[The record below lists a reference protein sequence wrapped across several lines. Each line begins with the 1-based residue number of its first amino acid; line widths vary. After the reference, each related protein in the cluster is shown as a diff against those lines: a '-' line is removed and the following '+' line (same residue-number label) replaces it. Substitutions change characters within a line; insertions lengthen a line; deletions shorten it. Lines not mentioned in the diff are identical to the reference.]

1 MSDQVIDG
9 PSLLAS
15 VLILRGDDRLMVTTY
30 PGQPER
36 VMATPRHIARQLG
49 NGKTL
54 ASVPFHREATYA
66 EYADYLRE
74 HGLDALGDV

>member
-1 MSDQVIDG
+1 MRDQVIDE
-9 PSLLAS
+9 SFLVAS
-15 VLILRGDDRLMVTTY
+15 VIILKGDDLLMVTTY

-36 VMATPRHIARQLG
+36 VMATPKHIARQLR

-54 ASVPFHREATYA
+54 ASVPFHREATCS

-74 HGLDALGDV
+74 HGLNALDDV